1 MTDIINLM
9 KILSR
14 YVLKESIGP
23 FLFGFSIITLV
34 LIMDFL
40 VDIMNL
46 IISRG
51 VKPLLVLELFG
62 LNLAWMLALSV
73 PMAVLVAALMVY
85 GRLASDNEIT
95 ASRSCGVSFIR
106 LMLPMLGGAII
117 LTLALIW
124 FNDRVL
130 PESNHKAR
138 MLLTDITRAKP
149 TWSLEENIFLDHFEG
164 YSIRV
169 RTIARKTSEIEDII
183 IIQTKNAE
191 RIITAKRGK
200 MYFGK
205 DGSTLMLE
213 LEDGEIL
220 EVGAKNE
227 QEFTRTDFAKQTI
240 AIPGAA
246 SEFERTTESNR
257 GDREMN
263 VSMMI
268 NQNREKYQKASD
280 YFAKADSVTRE
291 AVRDLFATQPELRND
306 KKIPRALA
314 IKNVLDYAKKIQ
326 ARQTFN
332 AKTSGNYLREINS
345 MKVEIHKKFSIP
357 AACIAFVLMGA
368 PLGSI
373 ARKGGF
379 TAGIALS
386 IFFFIIYWSFLI
398 MGEQL
403 ADKGLLPAVWAMWL
417 PNIIVGGAGILLAV
431 GFVRQSAVISYI
443 DSVKSLFIR
452 HKPREK

>member
-1 MTDIINLM
+1 M

-14 YVLKESIGP
+14 YILKESIGP

-34 LIMDFL
+34 LVMDFL

-51 VKPLLVLELFG
+51 VKPFLVLELFA

-73 PMAVLVAALMVY
+73 PMAVLVAALMVF
-85 GRLASDNEIT
+85 GRMASDNEIT
-95 ASRSCGVSFIR
+95 ASRSCGVSFMR
-106 LMLPMLGGAII
+106 LMIPMLVASFI
-117 LTLALIW
+117 LTLAMIW

-138 MLLTDITRAKP
+138 MLLTDITRKKP

-183 IIQTKNAE
+183 VIQTKNAE

-200 MYFGK
+200 MYFGP

-213 LEDGEIL
+213 LEEGEIL
-220 EVGAKNE
+220 EVGAENE
-227 QEFTRTDFAKQTI
+227 QAFTRTDFAKQTI
-240 AIPGAA
+240 SIPNAA
-246 SEFERTTESNR
+246 SEFQRTTESSR

-263 VSMMI
+263 VSMMMER
-268 NQNREKYQKASD
+268 NRERYEKAAD
-280 YFAKADSVTRE
+280 YLSKTDSTTWAAVAGLFPGNESIADEIPDSRISALNKILAKS
-291 AVRDLFATQPELRND
+291 
-306 KKIPRALA
+306 
-314 IKNVLDYAKKIQ
+314 KKIQ
-326 ARQTFN
+326 AKQNFN
-332 AKTSGNYLREINS
+332 TNTANNYFREINS

-357 AACIAFVLMGA
+357 TACIAFVLMGA

-379 TAGIALS
+379 TAGIAVA
-386 IFFFIIYWSFLI
+386 IFFFIIYWAFLI
-398 MGEQL
+398 LGEQL
-403 ADKGLLPAVWAMWL
+403 ADKGYLPAVWAMWL
-417 PNIIVGGAGILLAV
+417 PNIVVGGSGILLAIA
-431 GFVRQSAVISYI
+431 FVRQSAVISFI
-443 DSVKSLFIR
+443 DSVKNLFTR
-452 HKPREK
+452 QKRT

>member
-1 MTDIINLM
+1 MR
-9 KILSR
+9 ILSR
-14 YVLKESIGP
+14 YILKESIGP

-34 LIMDFL
+34 LVMDFL

-46 IISRG
+46 IVSRG
-51 VKPLLVLELFG
+51 VKPLLVLELFA
-62 LNLAWMLALSV
+62 LNLAWMLALSI
-73 PMAVLVAALMVY
+73 PMAVLVAALMVF
-85 GRLASDNEIT
+85 GRMASDNEIT
-95 ASRSCGVSFIR
+95 ASRSCGVSFVR
-106 LMLPMLGGAII
+106 LMIPMLGGAFI
-117 LTLALIW
+117 LTLAMIW

-138 MLLTDITRAKP
+138 MLMTDITRKKP

-169 RTIARKTSEIEDII
+169 RTIARKTSAIEDII
-183 IIQTKNAE
+183 IIQTKNSE

-200 MYFGK
+200 IYFGP

-220 EVGAKNE
+220 EVGAEDE
-227 QEFTRTDFAKQTI
+227 QAFTLTDFAKQTI
-240 AIPGAA
+240 SIPGAA
-246 SEFERTTESNR
+246 SELERTTESSR

-268 NQNREKYQKASD
+268 EKNRDRYLKASD
-280 YFAKADSVTRE
+280 YMSRADSITRQ
-291 AVRDLFATQPELRND
+291 AVADLLSETNNWADTYPD
-306 KKIPRALA
+306 ARARA
-314 IKNVLDYAKKIQ
+314 INKVYGYTKKIQ
-326 ARQTFN
+326 AKQIFN
-332 AKTSGNYLREINS
+332 ARTAKNYLREINS

-379 TAGIALS
+379 TAGIALA
-386 IFFFIIYWSFLI
+386 IFFFIIYWAFLI
-398 MGEQL
+398 LGEQL
-403 ADKGLLPAVWAMWL
+403 ADKGYLPAVWAMWL
-417 PNIIVGGAGILLAV
+417 PNIVVGGSGMLLAIS
-431 GFVRQSAVISYI
+431 FVRQSAVISLI
-443 DSVKSLFIR
+443 DNIKNLFVRQKR
-452 HKPREK
+452 HQ

>member
-1 MTDIINLM
+1 MR
-9 KILSR
+9 ILSR
-14 YVLKESIGP
+14 YILKESIGP

-51 VKPLLVLELFG
+51 VKPLLVLELFA

-73 PMAVLVAALMVY
+73 PMAVLVAALMVF
-85 GRLASDNEIT
+85 GRMASDNEIT
-95 ASRSCGVSFIR
+95 ASRSCGVSFLR
-106 LMLPMLGGAII
+106 LMIPMLGGALI
-117 LTLALIW
+117 LTLAMIW
-124 FNDRVL
+124 FNDRIL

-138 MLLTDITRAKP
+138 MLMTDITRKKP

-183 IIQTKNAE
+183 IIQTKNSE
-191 RIITAKRGK
+191 RIITAKQGK
-200 MYFGK
+200 MYFGP

-213 LEDGEIL
+213 LEEGEIL
-220 EVGAKNE
+220 EVGAENE
-227 QEFTRTDFAKQTI
+227 QAFTRTDFAKQTI
-240 AIPGAA
+240 SIPDAA
-246 SEFERTTESNR
+246 SEFQRTAESNR

-268 NQNREKYQKASD
+268 ERNGERYEKAAD
-280 YFAKADSVTRE
+280 YMSKADSTTRA
-291 AVRDLFATQPELRND
+291 AVMGLFPGDGSTADDISDSR
-306 KKIPRALA
+306 IRA
-314 IKNVLDYAKKIQ
+314 INKVYGESRKIQ
-326 ARQTFN
+326 AKQTFN
-332 AKTSGNYLREINS
+332 ARTAKNYLREINS

-379 TAGIALS
+379 TAGIALA
-386 IFFFIIYWSFLI
+386 IFFFIIYWAFLI
-398 MGEQL
+398 LGEQL
-403 ADKGLLPAVWAMWL
+403 ADKGYLPAVWAMWL
-417 PNIIVGGAGILLAV
+417 PNIVVGGSGMLLAIA
-431 GFVRQSAVISYI
+431 FVRQSAVISLI
-443 DSVKSLFIR
+443 DTIKNLFVRRKR
-452 HKPREK
+452 HQ

>member
-1 MTDIINLM
+1 M

-14 YVLKESIGP
+14 YVLKESVGP
-23 FLFGFSIITLV
+23 FFFGFSIITLV

-51 VKPLLVLELFG
+51 VKPFLVLELFA

-85 GRLASDNEIT
+85 GRMASDNEIT
-95 ASRSCGVSFIR
+95 ASRSCGVSFVR
-106 LMLPMLGGAII
+106 LMLPMLGGALI

-200 MYFGK
+200 MFFGA

-213 LEDGEIL
+213 LEEGEIL
-220 EVGAKNE
+220 EVGSE
-227 QEFTRTDFAKQTI
+227 DDHEFTRTDFSRQTI
-240 AIPGAA
+240 AIPDAA
-246 SEFERTTESNR
+246 SEFQRTTKSNR

-268 NQNREKYQKASD
+268 ARNSEKYQKATD
-280 YFAKADSVTRE
+280 YFSKADSTSRH
-291 AVRDLFATQPELRND
+291 AVLSLFDTETGFADDLKDSEVLALKKVHTYARKVQAKQVFND
-306 KKIPRALA
+306 KTAA
-314 IKNVLDYAKKIQ
+314 
-326 ARQTFN
+326 
-332 AKTSGNYLREINS
+332 NYLREINS

-379 TAGIALS
+379 TAGIAVS

-398 MGEQL
+398 LGEQL
-403 ADKGLLPAVWAMWL
+403 ADKGYLPAVWAMWL
-417 PNIIVGGAGILLAV
+417 PNIVVGGAGILLAIA
-431 GFVRQSAVISYI
+431 FVRQSAVISII
-443 DSVKSLFIR
+443 DSMKSLFVR
-452 HKPREK
+452 QKQPEQ

>member
-1 MTDIINLM
+1 M

-14 YVLKESIGP
+14 YLLKESIGP
-23 FLFGFSIITLV
+23 FLFGLAIITLV

-40 VDIMNL
+40 VDVMNL

-73 PMAVLVAALMVY
+73 PMAVLVAVLMVF

-95 ASRSCGVSFIR
+95 ASRSCGVSFLR
-106 LMLPMLGGAII
+106 LLIPMLGGAIV
-117 LTLALIW
+117 LTLVMIW
-124 FNDRVL
+124 FNDQVL
-130 PESNHKAR
+130 PESNHRAR
-138 MLLTDITRAKP
+138 MLMTDITRKKP

-169 RTIARKTSEIEDII
+169 RTIARKTSEISDII

-191 RIITAKRGK
+191 RIITAKRGR
-200 MYFGK
+200 MYFSP

-220 EVGAKNE
+220 EVSKDE
-227 QEFTRTDFAKQTI
+227 QAFTRTDFKKQI
-240 AIPGAA
+240 ISIPGAS
-246 SEFERTTESNR
+246 SEFIRSSEAAR
-257 GDREMN
+257 GDREMS
-263 VSMMI
+263 VAMMMNI
-268 NQNREKYQKASD
+268 NREKYMSVREYA
-280 YFAKADSVTRE
+280 ARADSVTGAAVSNLYPQNKTEMRTISGERE
-291 AVRDLFATQPELRND
+291 NAL
-306 KKIPRALA
+306 KKAYD
-314 IKNVLDYAKKIQ
+314 VAKRIQ
-326 ARQTFN
+326 VKQTFN
-332 AKTSGNYLREINS
+332 ERTAGNYLREINS

-379 TAGIALS
+379 ATGIALS
-386 IFFFIIYWSFLI
+386 LFFFIIYWSFLI
-398 MGEQL
+398 LGEQL
-403 ADKGLLPAVWAMWL
+403 ADKGHLPAAWAMWS
-417 PNIIVGGAGILLAV
+417 PNIIVGGAGILLSV
-431 GFVRQSAVISYI
+431 TFVRQTAVMPIIESI
-443 DSVKSLFIR
+443 KSIFMR
-452 HKPREK
+452 RNHATSTK

>member
-1 MTDIINLM
+1 MR
-9 KILSR
+9 ILSR

-51 VKPLLVLELFG
+51 VKPFLVLELFA

-73 PMAVLVAALMVY
+73 PMAVLVAALMVF
-85 GRLASDNEIT
+85 GRMASDNEIT
-95 ASRSCGVSFIR
+95 ASRSCGVSFMK

-117 LTLALIW
+117 LTLVMIW

-138 MLLTDITRAKP
+138 MLMTDITRKKP

-200 MYFGK
+200 MYFGG

-213 LEDGEIL
+213 LEEGEIL
-220 EVGAKNE
+220 EVGAENE
-227 QEFTRTDFAKQTI
+227 QAFTRTDFAKQI
-240 AIPGAA
+240 ISIPGAA
-246 SEFERTTESNR
+246 SEMERTTESNR

-268 NQNREKYQKASD
+268 ESNSEKY
-280 YFAKADSVTRE
+280 AKAADYMSKTDSTTRQ
-291 AVRDLFATQPELRND
+291 AVVSLLSDTTSRPGNYRYDRIQALN
-306 KKIPRALA
+306 KIYG
-314 IKNVLDYAKKIQ
+314 YAKKIQ
-326 ARQTFN
+326 AKQTFN
-332 AKTSGNYLREINS
+332 EKTARNYLREINS

-379 TAGIALS
+379 TAGIALA
-386 IFFFIIYWSFLI
+386 IFFFIVYWAFLI
-398 MGEQL
+398 LGEQL
-403 ADKGLLPAVWAMWL
+403 ADKGYLPAVWAMWL
-417 PNIIVGGAGILLAV
+417 PNIVVGGSGILLAIA
-431 GFVRQSAVISYI
+431 FVRQSAIISLI
-443 DSVKSLFIR
+443 DNIKSLFVR
-452 HKPREK
+452 QKQHR